1 MALPPCLLGG
11 IIVHA
16 VTKEGTRKLEFHEC
30 LRPAKKRAVR
40 GIAALEVNHDQE
52 RCRFVPEAAK
62 PVCSKK
68 RAVHIGTG
76 QPKATPLPSAGA
88 AKSQTH

>member
-1 MALPPCLLGG
+1 MLGG

-40 GIAALEVNHDQE
+40 GIAALEVKHHRQ
-52 RCRFVPEAAK
+52 RCRFALKGQASLFQKRGLPK
-62 PVCSKK
+62 TKK
-68 RAVHIGTG
+68 RA
-76 QPKATPLPSAGA
+76 
-88 AKSQTH
+88 AKEENDSPRRWFVYSRSPGW